1 MSNLFISHSSSN
13 VKDATRIAEEL
24 NRLGHE
30 VWLDEWK
37 IKVGDSI
44 VQKINKG
51 LEECNFIVLLLS
63 EHSISSKWVEKE
75 WSSAYKDEIESG
87 KVVLLPALLE
97 DCTIPAIIRDKKY
110 ADFRESFTYGMIQ
123 LTSVLSPIL
132 DVDKKIDKEQVKIAK
147 DMELQNLIAESQT
160 SLLSD
165 CLAKAIPIAR
175 KYGDTEFLEFCQGE
189 LTGWNFKDS
198 NEVRSKGI
206 DYRVAELFFSPFKRI
221 NLNAPQ
227 WGKNPNS
234 VINFL
239 RNEKDV
245 YPMKYFI
252 PNLISDLEYRMN
264 NEVFSTS
271 ILTLEMPLGY
281 MIPGIK
287 EQDANYKM
295 AVYGHPDAVLQILNG
310 VRAKLVSHLIS
321 LLPAIQSKSY

>member
-1 MSNLFISHSSSN
+1 MSNLFISHSSRN
-13 VKDATRIAEEL
+13 LKEATSIAEEL

-30 VWLDEWK
+30 VWLDEWE

-44 VQKINKG
+44 IHKINKG

-63 EHSISSKWVEKE
+63 EHSVSSKWVEKE
-75 WSSAYKDEIESG
+75 WSSAYMDEIESG

-97 DCTIPAIIRDKKY
+97 DCTIPAIMRDKKY

-123 LTSVLSPIL
+123 LTAVLSPTL
-132 DVDKKIDKEQVKIAK
+132 DVDKKIDKEQVKIVK
-147 DMELQNLIAESQT
+147 DMDLQNLIAESQT

-165 CLAKAIPIAR
+165 CLAKAIPIAQ
-175 KYGDTEFLEFCQGE
+175 KYKDPEFLEFCHGE
-189 LTGWNFKDS
+189 LSGWNIKDS
-198 NEVRSKGI
+198 EEIRSKGL

-227 WGKNPNS
+227 WGNSPNA

-252 PNLISDLEYRMN
+252 PNLISDLEYRMK
-264 NEVFSTS
+264 NEVLSTG
-271 ILTLEMPLGY
+271 ILTLEMPIGH
-281 MIPGIK
+281 MIPEIQ

-295 AVYGHPDAVLQILNG
+295 PVYGHPDAVLQILNG
-310 VRAKLVSHLIS
+310 VRSKLVSHLIS
-321 LLPAIQSKSY
+321 HLPAIQS